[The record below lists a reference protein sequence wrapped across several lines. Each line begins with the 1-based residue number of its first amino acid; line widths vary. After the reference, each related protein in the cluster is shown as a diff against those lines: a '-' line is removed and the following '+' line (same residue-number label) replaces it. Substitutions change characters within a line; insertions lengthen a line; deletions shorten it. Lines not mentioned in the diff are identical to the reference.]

1 MRVRPYWR
9 SCALNQSHI
18 LLTDETREALEKRVE
33 EIEEGNKSEK
43 LKDTPKIQDPKSI
56 IYTDHDDPFEV
67 LDVSDKGGHIYSLSP
82 LAWVACGNGIYVLEL
97 LKKGYIRIEPNGMC
111 NAFGNQVKIEPLE
124 DSMTHYV
131 ASFTPASWAHR
142 SEGTSPFLRSR
153 ALLTAED
160 LAEAVEGADNYVAQR
175 IFRNIRTS
183 G

>member
-9 SCALNQSHI
+9 SCALDQSHI
-18 LLTDETREALEKRVE
+18 LLTDETKEALEKRVE
-33 EIEEGNKSEK
+33 EIEEGNASEQ
-43 LKDTPKIQDPKSI
+43 LNDTPKIRDPKSI
-56 IYTDHDDPFEV
+56 IYTDHDDPFEM

-97 LKKGYIRIEPNGMC
+97 LRKGYIRIEPNGMC
-111 NAFGNQVKIEPLE
+111 NAFDNKVNIEPLE

-131 ASFTPASWAHR
+131 ASWAHV
-142 SEGTSPFLRSR
+142 SEGASPFLRSR
-153 ALLTAED
+153 ALLTADD
-160 LAEAVEGADNYVAQR
+160 LAEAVEGADNYIAQR